1 MTVMP
6 DYFLQ
11 RKKTV
16 NRIDAL
22 CAALFEL
29 WCEEK
34 KRVPLAYLLHCW
46 PLTGHDPVSV
56 KKIADALAD
65 LSQFQASLL
74 SPGASQMIRE
84 VIGNVREII
93 GEPAPPGALAANGA
107 GIMWTRVRLGNPSA
121 AVAAFTKADFLD
133 GPL

>member
-1 MTVMP
+1 MP

-11 RKKTV
+11 RKKKV

-22 CAALFEL
+22 CAALFDL

-56 KKIADALAD
+56 KKIADALSDIKA
-65 LSQFQASLL
+65 
-74 SPGASQMIRE
+74 
-84 VIGNVREII
+84 
-93 GEPAPPGALAANGA
+93 GA
-107 GIMWTRVRLGNPSA
+107 GPVAEVRQVEEGLLVSLTDDASFGMFAVGSAEPRPELFRVI
-121 AVAAFTKADFLD
+121 D
-133 GPL
+133 